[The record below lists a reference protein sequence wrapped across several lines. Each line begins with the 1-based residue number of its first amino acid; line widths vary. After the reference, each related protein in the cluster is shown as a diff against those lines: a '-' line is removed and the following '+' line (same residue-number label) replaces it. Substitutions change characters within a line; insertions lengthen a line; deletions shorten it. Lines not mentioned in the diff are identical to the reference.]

1 MRPPTVVL
9 ISRKQDSLV
18 YNKKEG
24 MKLGGRGDRRV
35 DGELG
40 GGVGDGY
47 DQDVFYTCVKFL
59 KNK

>member
-1 MRPPTVVL
+1 
-9 ISRKQDSLV
+9 
-18 YNKKEG
+18 

-35 DGELG
+35 SGELG

-47 DQDVFYTCVKFL
+47 DQDVFYRCVKFL